1 MEASLR
7 GSRSDSSLSSFGA
20 DSLLEAGVKAG
31 DFLRRRVK
39 GSSHST
45 PQGEGKNPVQGGQG
59 ASEQG
64 AEKPKCPSCSLGAC
78 VGPQES
84 LGAGWVSQR
93 TSSKRSRARSRAGGD
108 ARGACPEQEPAK
120 AWGARGQ

>member
-1 MEASLR
+1 MEASLG

-45 PQGEGKNPVQGGQG
+45 IEEEGKDPLWCGQR
-59 ASEQG
+59 ALEQA
-64 AEKPKCPSCSLGAC
+64 AEKVKCPSHSPGARMA
-78 VGPQES
+78 PWES
-84 LGAGWVSQR
+84 LGAGKGVPED
-93 TSSKRSRARSRAGGD
+93 TS
-108 ARGACPEQEPAK
+108 
-120 AWGARGQ
+120 